1 MRLFWLALA
10 AALLIGCATDTLS
23 SPASDRRVVILGFD
37 GLDPNLLERFIGAGE
52 LPNFAKLAARGV
64 HRFGTTVPPQSP
76 VAWSTFI
83 TGLDPGSHG
92 IFDFIHRD
100 PKPPGTLAVLPFL
113 STSKAEEEEPY
124 VTVGDYQLPR
134 AGKVELLRRGKAFW
148 NVLVEHGIPATV
160 VKIPANFPPEPSEA
174 RTLSDMGTPDLRG
187 TYGTFLFYTSDPA
200 DGAERS
206 VSGGLIYRVA
216 VRDGRARGSIPGPE
230 SPFLKKRTRLER
242 DFEVWVDAESDAAK
256 IEIGGESLLLQTG
269 EWSDWV
275 PVRFDLVPG
284 LADVGGMVRFHL
296 MAVKPHLRLYTTP
309 VNIDPLDPALPI
321 STPDGYVEELAARA
335 GRFYTQGLPENT
347 ASLTAGM
354 LDDAGFLDQAKRI
367 YEERMRLLETELARF
382 DHGFLFVYFGGADQ
396 VAHMF
401 WRTLEADHPAGGSP
415 GHENAIRDV
424 YRELDVALGRTLEAL
439 GPKLDETTLLVLS
452 DHGFSSFR
460 RAVHLNSWL
469 RDAGFLR
476 LRAGRKTGGELFR
489 DVDWSQTKA
498 YAVGLNGLYLNLQGR
513 ERYGIV
519 PPPLR
524 EKVLAELGE
533 KLLALRD
540 PANGKPVVAR
550 AYRREEIYA
559 APDAALAP
567 DIVVGYASGYR
578 VSDASAL
585 GEIPELAIEDN
596 KKKWSGDHCMAA
608 DLVPGVLLA
617 NREVVAEAPGL
628 VDVAPTVLAL
638 FGVEPPKEMLGKPFL
653 R

>member
-1 MRLFWLALA
+1 MKRLWLVLA
-10 AALLIGCATDTLS
+10 AALLVGCATEAPSAATT
-23 SPASDRRVVILGFD
+23 DRRVVILGFD
-37 GLDPNLLERFIGAGE
+37 GLDPKLLERFLAAGD

-100 PKPPGTLAVLPFL
+100 PKPPGSLAVLPFL

-124 VTVGDYQLPR
+124 VTIGDYQLPR

-148 NVLVEHGIPATV
+148 NVLVENGIPATV

-216 VRDGRARGSIPGPE
+216 VRNGHARGSIPGPE
-230 SPFLKKRTRLER
+230 SPFLRKKKRLTREF
-242 DFEVWVDAESDAAK
+242 DVWVDGESDAAK
-256 IEIGGESLLLQTG
+256 IDLGGQSVLLQKG

-296 MAVKPHLRLYTTP
+296 MGTKPHLRLYTTP
-309 VNIDPLDPALPI
+309 VNIDPTDPALPI
-321 STPDGYVEELAARA
+321 STPDGSVEDLAARA

-347 ASLTAGM
+347 ASLTSGM
-354 LDDAGFLDQAKRI
+354 LDDAGFLDQSKRI
-367 YEERMRLLETELARF
+367 YEERMRLLEAELQRF
-382 DHGFLFVYFGGADQ
+382 DRGLLFVYFGGADQ

-401 WRTLEADHPAGGSP
+401 WRTLEADHPAGTSP
-415 GHENAIRDV
+415 GNENAIRDA

-439 GPKLDETTLLVLS
+439 GEKLDETTLLVLS

-469 RDAGFLR
+469 RDQGFLR
-476 LRAGRKTGGELFR
+476 LRAGHRVGGELFR

-498 YAVGLNGLYLNLQGR
+498 YAVGLNGLYVNLQGR
-513 ERYGIV
+513 ERFGIV

-524 EKVLAELGE
+524 EKVLTEIQE
-533 KLLALRD
+533 KLLTFRD
-540 PANGKPVVAR
+540 PVGGHPVVAR
-550 AYRREEIYA
+550 AYRREQIYA
-559 APDAALAP
+559 APDPSLAP
-567 DIVVGYASGYR
+567 DVVVGYAGGYR

-585 GEIPELAIEDN
+585 GEVPETVIEDN

-608 DLVPGVLLA
+608 DLVPGVLLS
-617 NREVVAEAPGL
+617 NRDVAADAPGL
-628 VDVAPTVLAL
+628 VDVAPTVLSL
-638 FGVEPPKEMLGKPFL
+638 FGLTPPKEMLGKPFL